1 MESIKPKKGQT
12 LNLKIESL
20 AFGGMGVARID
31 GHVIFVKNSLPG
43 QEVSVMVIKRKKNY
57 LEARVTAIINESPFS
72 VPIRCDHFKYCGGC
86 TFQNLDY
93 SQQLIQKQ
101 SQVADVMRRLGRFE
115 NAEIATIVGCDRK
128 FHYRN
133 KMEYTFSN
141 RRFIT
146 ELDEDLPRD
155 FVLGQHTPGKF
166 DKILNIDE
174 CHLQE
179 SECSA
184 ILQTVKKTAY
194 ENNIEPYDI
203 LKHTGFL
210 RYMIIRNSFSSGE
223 IMVNLV
229 TSFEE
234 PVLLDPIV
242 DILMEK
248 FPLVTSIINNINSRK
263 GGTSQGEKEIVLF
276 GKPFITESIGRFKF
290 EISANS
296 FFQTNPIQAEKLYEM
311 IREDCELTGSETVY
325 DLYCGTGTIGIFL
338 AESAKEVIGIE
349 LVKSAVMNARENARL
364 NDITNIQFFEG
375 DLMTYFNNQD
385 DINTLSNPDVLV
397 IDPPRSGMHPRTVT
411 DVMDMAPDRIVYVS
425 CNPSTQAR
433 DLQLLCAE
441 KYKLLRCRPVDMFPH
456 TPHIENISVLV
467 KS

>member
-1 MESIKPKKGQT
+1 MDTIKPKKGQT
-12 LNLKIESL
+12 LNLKIDSL

-31 GHVIFVKNSLPG
+31 NHVIFVKNALPG
-43 QEVSVMVIKRKKNY
+43 QEVTAMVIKRKKNY
-57 LEARVTAIINESPFS
+57 LEARVTDILQESEFS
-72 VPIRCDHFKYCGGC
+72 VPVRCDHFKYCGGC

-93 SQQLIQKQ
+93 SHQLIQKQ
-101 SQVADVMRRLGRFE
+101 SQVEDVMRRLGRFQ
-115 NAEIATIVGCDRK
+115 NAEIAPIVGCDQN

-179 SECSA
+179 STCSA
-184 ILQTVKKTAY
+184 IMQTVKQTAY
-194 ENNIEPYDI
+194 ENKIEPYDI
-203 LKHTGFL
+203 LKHKGFL
-210 RYMIIRNSFSSGE
+210 RYLIIRNSFSSGE

-229 TSFEE
+229 TSIEE
-234 PVLLDPIV
+234 PVLLEPIV
-242 DILMEK
+242 DTLIEK
-248 FPLVTSIINNINSRK
+248 YPAISSIINNINSRK
-263 GGTSQGEKEIVLF
+263 GGTAQGEKEIVLF
-276 GKPFITESIGRFKF
+276 GKPFITESIGPFQF

-349 LVKSAVMNARENARL
+349 LVNSAVMNARENARF
-364 NDITNIQFFEG
+364 NNIENIRFFEG
-375 DLMTYFNNQD
+375 DLMNYFHNSEDNQP
-385 DINTLSNPDVLV
+385 LPNPDVLV

-411 DVMDMAPDRIVYVS
+411 DVMEMAPDRIVYVS

-433 DLQLLCAE
+433 DLQLLCEE
-441 KYKLLRCRPVDMFPH
+441 KYTLLRCRPVDMFPH

-467 KS
+467 KK